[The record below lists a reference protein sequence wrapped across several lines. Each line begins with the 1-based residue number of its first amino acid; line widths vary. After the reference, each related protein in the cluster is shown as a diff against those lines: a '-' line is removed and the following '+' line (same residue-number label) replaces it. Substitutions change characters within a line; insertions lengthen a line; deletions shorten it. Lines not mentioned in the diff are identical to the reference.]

1 VQKISIFGLITSA
14 TSDNLKSQ
22 LEGFDRAQPLFIE
35 LNSDGGSVSDGVTI
49 YNMLRGWPGGVT
61 IEVVGWAL
69 SIASVILQAG
79 SNRRAHE
86 AALIMVHAPWTS
98 NTGNSETMRSTAN
111 LLDQVGQ
118 TMLTVYRGTG
128 QRDSVIQDWLD
139 GTDHWFSA
147 TDAKA
152 LGLIDEVILNTD
164 TNAAFTK
171 KAPANAQAMRH
182 PIPSIFSQ
190 RINTMI
196 TTPSQQTTPPATI
209 TAAQIESQ
217 RRDDIRYSFGKFAE
231 REGVPELM
239 AQCFSNP
246 ALTVQDANHKLLA
259 HLGKDC
265 TPIAGHYRPN
275 VSNETRLTDFQ
286 AMARDVLLAR
296 AGIKVPEMHPGARDL
311 ARMGIVGM
319 AESIL
324 SMQGKSTRDMSPS
337 QIITASLVTDDFPS
351 LLSNTAGKSLAI
363 GYAQAPSGHALFTAE
378 RSVRDFKTKTL
389 VNLSEAP
396 DLEEKKEAGEY
407 RYGAMYDGA
416 SSFQLATFG
425 KMLLITREALIND
438 DLSAFT
444 TIPQLLGASARRLEA
459 DKVFNCL
466 TSNPTLGDGVA
477 LFHANHGNLGSAA
490 ALSVASLAVA
500 RAAMRQQKGL
510 TGLSYIDPQP
520 KFLIV
525 PVALETAAEQLLASL
540 VDPSRNNST
549 PNLDFIR
556 GLTLVSDPRLDAVSA
571 TAWYLS
577 ASPNQIEGILRAY
590 LDGAREPFLEENTD
604 FKRDTL
610 SFKVRLDFAAGVM
623 DYRGLYKNPGA

>member
-1 VQKISIFGLITSA
+1 MQKISIFGLITA
-14 TSDNLKSQ
+14 HTSDNLKSQ
-22 LEGFDRAQPLFIE
+22 LEGFDRAQPLFVE
-35 LNSDGGSVSDGVTI
+35 LNSDGGSVSDGVAI

-61 IEVVGWAL
+61 VEVVGWAL

-98 NTGNSETMRSTAN
+98 NTGNSESMRGTAN

-118 TMLTVYRGTG
+118 TMLTIYRGTG
-128 QRDSVIQDWLD
+128 QKDAVIQDWLD

-147 TDAKA
+147 ADAKA
-152 LGLIDEVILNTD
+152 LGLIDEVILNSD

-182 PIPSIFSQ
+182 PIPPIFSQ

-196 TTPSQQTTPPATI
+196 TIPSQQTTQPTTI

-217 RRDDIRYSFGKFAE
+217 RRDGIRLSWGKFAD

-246 ALTVQDANHKLLA
+246 ACTVEEAGQKLLA
-259 HLGKDC
+259 HLGKDSF
-265 TPIAGHYRPN
+265 PIAGHYRPN
-275 VSNETRLTDFQ
+275 ISNETRVSDFQ
-286 AMARDVLLAR
+286 AAARDVLLAR
-296 AGIKVPEMHPGARDL
+296 AGIKVSEMHPGSRDL
-311 ARMGIVGM
+311 QRMGIVGM
-319 AESIL
+319 AEAIL

-337 QIITASLVTDDFPS
+337 EVISAGLSTSDFPL
-351 LLSNTAGKSLAI
+351 LLSNTAGKSLAL
-363 GYAQAPSGHALFTAE
+363 GYNDAPSGHALFTAE
-378 RSVRDFKTKTL
+378 REVSDFKPQTL
-389 VNLSEAP
+389 VQLSEAP
-396 DLEEKKEAGEY
+396 VLEQVAELGEY
-407 RYGAMYDGA
+407 RRGAMTDGA
-416 SSFQLATFG
+416 STFQLATFG
-425 KMLLITREALIND
+425 KVLQISRQALIND

-444 TIPQLLGASARRLEA
+444 IIPQAFGASARRLEA
-459 DKVFNCL
+459 DKVFNQL
-466 TSNPTLGDGVA
+466 TSNPVLGDTYA
-477 LFHANHGNLGSAA
+477 LFSAQHGNLGTAA
-490 ALSVASLAVA
+490 ALSVASLALA
-500 RAAMRQQKGL
+500 RAAMRKQKGIA
-510 TGLSYIDPQP
+510 GLSFIDPQP

-540 VDPSRNNST
+540 VDPTRNNNT

-556 GLTLVSDPRLDAVSA
+556 GLTLIADPRLDAVSE

-577 ASPNQIEGILRAY
+577 ASPQQIEGVLRAY
-590 LDGAREPFLEENTD
+590 LSGAARPTLEESTE
-604 FKRDTL
+604 FFRDAMA
-610 SFKVRLDFAAGVM
+610 FKVRLDLAVGVM